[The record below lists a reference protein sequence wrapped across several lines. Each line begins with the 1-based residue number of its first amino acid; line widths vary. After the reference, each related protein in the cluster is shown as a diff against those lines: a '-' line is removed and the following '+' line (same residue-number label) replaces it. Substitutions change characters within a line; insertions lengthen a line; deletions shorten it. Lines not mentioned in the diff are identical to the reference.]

1 MTTFQF
7 LSSETEQQGAVVRV
21 INFGEASSSAG
32 APLTRVSVEASAVAN
47 TSSLSLTFGHFD
59 DSFLFDPGTCCN
71 FALHVA
77 HKTLI

>member
-21 INFGEASSSAG
+21 INFGEASSAG

-59 DSFLFDPGTCCN
+59 DSFLFDPGTCGN

-77 HKTLI
+77 HRKLI